1 MGEKEAAQRIRQLEQ
16 ALWQVVQAVHGRARD
31 VRLTVIVDRIA
42 QPVLYPIDGRGNPT
56 GKGRTG

>member
-1 MGEKEAAQRIRQLEQ
+1 MGEKEKDARIHRLEQ
-16 ALWQVVQAVHGRARD
+16 ALWQVVQAVHGWSKDA
-31 VRLTVIVDRIA
+31 RLTVIVDRIA